1 MRLFQSS
8 ITAETLQLIEKY
20 VPNIKINV
28 LRSYLVDGPGT
39 CKIFTNAGH
48 CVDMIVLDS
57 STYSLFQGNHKC
69 HISLKTYADFLKNN
83 CECYHAYFGFDPIH
97 GNNGTEESIT
107 SQIYL
112 ESLGLHPVPVIQN
125 LDLETEYY
133 CKRHNHYNFVAIGS
147 TRSKKEDEINKAVNK
162 LYDKG
167 IKVHLFGVGSLI
179 KLKDIPIWSSDC
191 SSFAKW
197 VEAGRL
203 VYFNGEKEITF
214 STSKFNTKGE
224 KNDDFIEDSPYRD
237 DYENWVFEK
246 LGLTL
251 DKITHNHS
259 MKMMV
264 NSYYFYEL
272 QKMLQNIHKLK
283 GFSFDVY

>member
-8 ITAETLQLIEKY
+8 ITAETLLMVEKY
-20 VPNIKINV
+20 VPDVKINV

-39 CKIFTNAGH
+39 IKIFANASH
-48 CVDMIVLDS
+48 CIDMIILDS
-57 STYSLFQGNHKC
+57 ATYSLSQGNHKYN
-69 HISLKTYADFLKNN
+69 INLKTYADFLKNN
-83 CECYHAYFGFDPIH
+83 WKLFHAYFGFDPIH
-97 GNNGTEESIT
+97 GNDGTEESIT
-107 SQIYL
+107 SQLYL
-112 ESLGLHPVPVIQN
+112 EKLGLMPVPVIQN
-125 LDLETEYY
+125 LELETDHY
-133 CKRHNHYNFVAIGS
+133 CKEKNRYNFVAIGS
-147 TRSKKEDEINKAVNK
+147 TRNKSEKDIKNAVQK
-162 LYDKG
+162 LYDNG

-197 VEAGRL
+197 IEAGRL
-203 VYFNGEKEITF
+203 IFFNGKKEITL

-224 KNDDFIEDSPYRD
+224 KNNDFIEESPYRD

-251 DKITHNHS
+251 DKITHSHN

-272 QKMLQNIHKLK
+272 ENLLQKMHILN
-283 GFSFDVY
+283 GFKFDHY